1 MLQGKNAIIT
11 GASRGIGKETV
22 RCFASYGANI
32 WACTRTPNN
41 AFEQELQELQD
52 QYGVWIQPIY
62 FNLEDDSSIKAAMKQ
77 IMSTKQTV
85 DILANVAG
93 ITHNALFHMTTT
105 MVLRHVMEVD
115 FIAQMVISQMATKL
129 MARHGGGSVINV
141 ASFIGLT
148 GNAGQVAYAAA
159 KAALIAA
166 TKTMSAELA
175 PQNIRV
181 NAVAPGVIETDM
193 TKNLSAI
200 QLAEL
205 QGPVAIHRLG
215 KASEV
220 AELIAFLA
228 SERASYITGQVIR
241 VDGGM
246 R

>member
-1 MLQGKNAIIT
+1 MLQGKNAIVT
-11 GASRGIGKETV
+11 GVNRGIGKETL
-22 RCFASYGANI
+22 RCLARYGANV
-32 WACTRTPNN
+32 WACARTPS
-41 AFEQELQELQD
+41 AALEQELQELQEA
-52 QYGVWIQPIY
+52 YGVWIKPLY
-62 FNLEDDSSIKAAMKQ
+62 FDLEDETAIKAAMKQ
-77 IMSTKQTV
+77 IMSSKQPV

-105 MVLRHVMEVD
+105 AAFRHVMEVD
-115 FIAQMVISQMATKL
+115 FISQMVISQMVTKL
-129 MARHGGGSVINV
+129 MARTGGGSVVNV

-159 KAALIAA
+159 KAAVIAA
-166 TKTMSAELA
+166 TKTMAMELA
-175 PQNIRV
+175 PKNIRV

-193 TKNLSAI
+193 TKELSTA

-205 QGPVAIHRLG
+205 QGPVAIQRLG
-215 KASEV
+215 KPSEV

-228 SERASYITGQVIR
+228 SDRASYMTGQVVC

>member
-1 MLQGKNAIIT
+1 MLQGKNAIVT
-11 GASRGIGKETV
+11 GANRGIGKETV
-22 RCFASYGANI
+22 RCLASYGANV
-32 WACTRTPNN
+32 WACARTPSSE
-41 AFEQELQELQD
+41 FEQNLQELQEE
-52 QYGVWIQPIY
+52 YGVWIKPLY
-62 FNLEDDSSIKAAMKQ
+62 FDLEDEPAIKGAIKQ
-77 IMSTKQTV
+77 IMSSKQPV

-105 MVLRHVMEVD
+105 AAFRHVMEVD
-115 FIAQMVISQMATKL
+115 FIAQMIISQMVTKL
-129 MARHGGGSVINV
+129 MARTGGGSVVNV

-159 KAALIAA
+159 KAAVIAA
-166 TKTMSAELA
+166 TKTMAMELA
-175 PQNIRV
+175 PKNIRV

-193 TKNLSAI
+193 TKELSAA

-205 QGPVAIHRLG
+205 QGPVAIQRLG

-220 AELIAFLA
+220 AELIAFL
-228 SERASYITGQVIR
+228 SSDRASYMTGQVIC